1 MPDPETIVVKGG
13 IIALAL
19 LTVIRFVVH
28 EIRNLKDDLSGK
40 RRRR

>member
-13 IIALAL
+13 IIVLAL
-19 LTVIRFVVH
+19 LTVLRFIVH
-28 EIRNLKDDLSGK
+28 EVQNLKEDLSGK